1 MEGPRACSPE
11 EFKET
16 MALLNSIFRAGT
28 DQELETD
35 YPLIFTPPK
44 LKYMRIVKV
53 DGKVVAH
60 VPVAPRPVAANGDRF
75 TIGVISPTGAHPEYR
90 HQGHGTRCLRDCI
103 RIMNANDWP
112 VSVLWT
118 REATFPFYQNS
129 GFEAVGPQARGYL
142 LRPNDHR
149 LFRRGSLDITLYNS
163 RNPAHLDAVIDM
175 HDREPLRIAR
185 TRGEYEQL
193 LTLPK
198 MTTLLAVDGG
208 RPVAYLILTRA
219 TNKPGFVEG
228 GGDPDAL
235 EALFNQ
241 ALLLRAQGDA
251 AFAVVPLGATPFGD
265 VLEARK
271 PGESVLDTEADI
283 GFQMMRVNS
292 LYGLMSKITNH
303 IRARADGLDGG
314 VCIVC
319 ADDGEAVTIRIR
331 GADVEVSSERS
342 GEPIELTRRQLAKL
356 IFGPHPAADPIEIRG
371 QAGEILD
378 AIFPYYFPVWEL
390 DHS

>member
-1 MEGPRACSPE
+1 
-11 EFKET
+11 
-16 MALLNSIFRAGT
+16 MALLDSIFRAGT

-35 YPLIFTPPK
+35 YPLIFTLSK

-60 VPVAPRPVAANGDRF
+60 VPVAPREVAANSDRF

-142 LRPNDHR
+142 LRPNDHH

-175 HDREPLRIAR
+175 HDREPLRILR
-185 TRGEYEQL
+185 THREYEQL

-208 RPVAYLILTRA
+208 RPVAYLVLTRA

-241 ALLLRAQGDA
+241 ALLLRAQEDA
-251 AFAVVPLGATPFGD
+251 AFAVAPLGHTPFGD

-303 IRARADGLDGG
+303 IRARANGMEGG

-319 ADDGEAVTIRIR
+319 ADDGEAVTIRIQ

-356 IFGPHPAADPIEIRG
+356 IFGPHPATDPIEIMG

>member
-1 MEGPRACSPE
+1 
-11 EFKET
+11 
-16 MALLNSIFRAGT
+16 MALLDSIFRAGT

-35 YPLIFTPPK
+35 YPLIFTPSK

-53 DGKVVAH
+53 DGRVVAH
-60 VPVAPRPVAANGDRF
+60 VPVAPREVAANSDRF

-142 LRPNDHR
+142 LRPNDHH

-175 HDREPLRIAR
+175 HDREPLRILR
-185 TRGEYEQL
+185 TRREYEQL

-208 RPVAYLILTRA
+208 RLVAYLILTRA

-241 ALLLRAQGDA
+241 ALLLRAQEDA
-251 AFAVVPLGATPFGD
+251 AFAVSPLGHTPFGG

-303 IRARADGLDGG
+303 IRARANGLEGG

-319 ADDGEAVTIRIR
+319 ADDGEAVTIRIQ
-331 GADVEVSSERS
+331 GADVKVSSERS

-356 IFGPHPAADPIEIRG
+356 IFGPHPAADPIEIKG

>member
-1 MEGPRACSPE
+1 
-11 EFKET
+11 

-28 DQELETD
+28 DQKLETD

-60 VPVAPRPVAANGDRF
+60 VPVAPREVAANGDRF
-75 TIGVISPTGAHPEYR
+75 TIGVISPTGTHPEYR
-90 HQGHGTRCLRDCI
+90 RQGHGTRCLRDCL

-142 LRPNDHR
+142 LQPDEHR
-149 LFRRGSLDITLYNS
+149 LFRRGTFDITLYNS
-163 RNPAHLDAVIDM
+163 SNSTHLDAVIDM
-175 HDREPLRIAR
+175 HDREPLRIVR
-185 TRGEYEQL
+185 TRSEYERL

-198 MTTLLAVDGG
+198 MTTLLAIDDGQ
-208 RPVAYLILTRA
+208 PAAYLTLTRA

-228 GGDPDAL
+228 GGNPDAL

-241 ALLLRAQGDA
+241 ALLLRAPGDA
-251 AFAVVPLGATPFGD
+251 AFAVAPLGPNPFGD

-271 PGESVLDTEADI
+271 PGTAVLDTEADI

-292 LYGLMSKITNH
+292 LHSLMSKITNH
-303 IRARADGLDGG
+303 IRARAVGLSGD

-319 ADDGEAVTIRIR
+319 VDDGQAVTIRIR
-331 GADVEVSSERS
+331 GADVDVSSERS
-342 GEPIELTRRQLAKL
+342 GKPIELTRRQLTKL
-356 IFGPHPAADPIEIRG
+356 IFGPHPAADPIKVGG
-371 QAGEILD
+371 QAGEILN